1 MGLELELELEDEASI
16 FSASTVRARL
26 AVTGKPVSAFRE
38 TLDWGRERLY
48 GLFKE
53 GTAADSLVHARAFL
67 VDEVLREAWLK
78 FMPAT
83 TPGLALVAVGGYG
96 RGELLPHSDIDL
108 LLLHEGAI
116 EANKSSLEQFLAFL
130 WDIGLEVG
138 SSVRT
143 IKDCARLAASDITIM
158 TTLLES
164 RPLMGDGALHEAMQA
179 ALGPDKVWPVADF
192 YKAKLEE
199 QKKRHAKYDDTGYK
213 LEPNVKE
220 GPGGLRDIHTIAWVT
235 KRHFGA
241 NTLHELKEKGFL
253 TPQECSD
260 LFAGQDFLWRVRFA
274 IHMLTGRREDRLL
287 FDHQI
292 RAAAL
297 FGYVD
302 DDKNRAV
309 EQFMQLY
316 YRTIKSLS
324 CLNDLLLQLFDEAI
338 LRPDSGKPRVLNAR
352 FQARGGYIEARSPDV
367 FRRNPYALIEV
378 FLLLQQQAR
387 IEGIRAETLRLI
399 RRDRRLVDEGLRD
412 DVRARA
418 LFLHMFR
425 EGRGLTRSLRRMNR
439 YGVLGRYLPA
449 FGAVI
454 GHMQYDLFH
463 TLTVDEHT
471 LYVVRNL
478 RRFAMKEFRA
488 ELPFASRVMDGI
500 LKKEL
505 LYLAGLFHDMAKGRG
520 GDHSELGAIDAE
532 KFCLDHGLS
541 HEDAEL
547 VAWLVRNH
555 LLMSLTAQKQ
565 DVSDPQVVARF
576 AEQVGD
582 RTRLDY
588 LFLLTCAD
596 IRATNPALWNSW
608 RESLLTEL
616 YRAAAR
622 ALERGLHDPIRI
634 EEAVAEQKAMALA
647 LLKKQKIDAAAALPV
662 WGRVGAEYFL
672 RHSPAELAW
681 HLPEILAASDDALP
695 LILAQP
701 VAGRGTTVFIYMR
714 DRDHL
719 FGLATGV
726 LARLGLNILDARIHT
741 TADGHVLDSF
751 VVAEGDGGTAVS
763 DGHRLAEIR
772 DALRK
777 VLADPA
783 VTVVEVNRRAPA
795 RLRHFNTPTTLFI
808 SQDTAHHRTRL
819 ELVTADRPGLL
830 SLIGRVFHRRGILLD
845 AAKVNTV
852 GERAEDVFLVTDRQH
867 QPITDPEVLDELREV
882 LTRTLNRGEF
892 VAEDFRLTAPR
903 AVSGGA

>member
-16 FSASTVRARL
+16 FSATTVRARL
-26 AVTGKPVSAFRE
+26 NVAGKPVAAFRD
-38 TLDWGRERLY
+38 TLAWGRERLY

-53 GTAADSLVHARAFL
+53 GTSAESLVHARSFL

-78 FMPAT
+78 FLPEH
-83 TPGLALVAVGGYG
+83 PGGLALIAVGGYG

-108 LLLHEGAI
+108 MLLHEPGTVAPNKAAI
-116 EANKSSLEQFLAFL
+116 EQFLAFL

-143 IKDCARLAASDITIM
+143 PSDCARAAATDITIM
-158 TTLLES
+158 TTLVEARL
-164 RPLMGDGALHEAMQA
+164 LVGDPSLFAAMQS
-179 ALGPDKVWPVADF
+179 ALAPEKVWPVAEF
-192 YKAKLEE
+192 YKAKLAE
-199 QKKRHAKYDDTGYK
+199 QRKRHAKYDDTGYK

-220 GPGGLRDIHTIAWVT
+220 SPGGLRDIQTIAWVA

-253 TPQECSD
+253 SQQECAD

-274 IHMLTGRREDRLL
+274 LHMLNERREDRLL

-292 RAAAL
+292 RAAEL

-338 LRPDSGKPRVLNAR
+338 LRPDSGKPRVLNSR
-352 FQARGGYIEARSPDV
+352 FQVRGGAIEARSSDV
-367 FRRNPYALIEV
+367 FRRNPYALIEI
-378 FLLLQQQAR
+378 FLLLQQNPK
-387 IEGIRAETLRLI
+387 ITGIRAETLRLI

-418 LFLHMFR
+418 LFLEMFR
-425 EGRGLTRSLRRMNR
+425 EGRGLTRNLRRMNR

-449 FGAVI
+449 FGQVI

-478 RRFAMKEFRA
+478 RRFAMPEIRH
-488 ELPFASRVMDGI
+488 ELPFAGELMARI
-500 LKKEL
+500 EKKEL
-505 LYLAGLFHDMAKGRG
+505 LYLAGMFHDIAKGRG
-520 GDHSELGAIDAE
+520 GDHSEIGASDAV

-541 HEDAEL
+541 HEDAEH

-565 DVSDPQVVARF
+565 DVSDPEVVSAF
-576 AEQVGD
+576 AQKVGD
-582 RTRLDY
+582 RHRLDY

-608 RESLLTEL
+608 RESLLSEL
-616 YRAAAR
+616 YRATAR
-622 ALERGLHDPIRI
+622 ALERGLHDPIRP
-634 EEAVAEQKAMALA
+634 EEAVREQKVMAQA
-647 LLKKQKIDAAAALPV
+647 LLKKSRVTPQQAEAAWSRFNAD
-662 WGRVGAEYFL
+662 YFL

-681 HLPEILAASDDALP
+681 HVPEILGATEAALP
-695 LILAQP
+695 LILVQP
-701 VAGRGTTVFIYMR
+701 VGGRGTTVFIDMR

-726 LARLGLNILDARIHT
+726 LARLGLNILDARINT
-741 TADGHVLDSF
+741 TADGFVLDSF
-751 VVAEGDGGTAVS
+751 AVTEGDGAAVTPS
-763 DGHRLAEIR
+763 HRLEEIR
-772 DALRK
+772 EQLRK

-783 VTVVEVNRRAPA
+783 MTVVEVNRRTPA
-795 RLRHFNTPTTLFI
+795 RMKHFNTPTTVFF
-808 SQDTAHHRTRL
+808 SQDAARNFTRM
-819 ELVTADRPGLL
+819 ELVSSDRPGLL
-830 SLIGRVFHRRGILLD
+830 SLVGRVFHRRGILLE
-845 AAKVNTV
+845 AAKINTV
-852 GERAEDVFLVTDRQH
+852 GERAEDVFFITDRQH
-867 QPITDPEVLDELREV
+867 RPITDAAALNELREV
-882 LTRTLNRGEF
+882 LRRTLHRGEF
-892 VAEDFRLTAPR
+892 VAEDFQLTSA
-903 AVSGGA
+903 A